1 MRVGLITCIFVPAL
15 VSFFGVR
22 PAIRSSAEAR
32 DTLGPMDTDNTRAAA
47 PGGAPTPGGTGDDM
61 MDRFYGVIPAGGT
74 GSRLWPLSR
83 AATPKFLHDLTGSG
97 STLLRSTYDRLKP
110 LTGNRI
116 LVVTGEAHREAVCSQ
131 LPEVAGADLL
141 LESEPKDSAAA
152 IGLAAAILHRRNP
165 EVIVGSFAADHVI
178 SPDSVF
184 LEAVREAVYA
194 AAAGKI
200 VTIGIHPTYPST
212 GFGYIRSNGALGVA
226 GAPSARA
233 VVEFVEKPSE
243 DVAKQYLRSGEYH
256 WNAGMFV
263 APAALMLK
271 HLAAAEPEL
280 YAGLEEIAAAWDT
293 PLQSEVM
300 ARIWPTLPKIAIDYA
315 VAEPAAQAGDVAMVP
330 GMFKWDD
337 VGDFAALARLNSA
350 AENSD
355 VTVMGAGARV
365 FSDSA
370 SGVVVSD
377 TKRVIALI
385 GIEDVVVVDTKDALL
400 VTTSAHAQEV
410 KQAVERLK
418 ASGDDDVL

>member
-1 MRVGLITCIFVPAL
+1 MTTDENPA
-15 VSFFGVR
+15 
-22 PAIRSSAEAR
+22 
-32 DTLGPMDTDNTRAAA
+32 TAADETHE
-47 PGGAPTPGGTGDDM
+47 PIM
-61 MDRFYGVIPAGGT
+61 ERFYGVIPAGGT

-97 STLLRSTYDRLKP
+97 STLLRSTYDRLQP

-116 LVVTGEAHREAVCSQ
+116 LLVTGKAHHDAVCSQ
-131 LPEVAGADLL
+131 LPEVAESDLL
-141 LESEPKDSAAA
+141 LETEPKDSAAA
-152 IGLAAAILHRRNP
+152 IGLAAAILHRRDPN
-165 EVIVGSFAADHVI
+165 VIMGSFAADHVI

-184 LEAVREAVYA
+184 RDAVREAVYT

-200 VTIGIHPTYPST
+200 VTIGIQPTYPST
-212 GFGYIRSNGALGVA
+212 GFGYIRSNSALGID

-243 DVAKQYLRSGEYH
+243 EVAKQYLSSGEYH

-271 HLAAAEPEL
+271 HLSETEPLL
-280 YAGLEEIAAAWDT
+280 YAGLDEIAKAWDT
-293 PLQSEVM
+293 PQQAEVM
-300 ARIWPTLPKIAIDYA
+300 ERVWPTLPKTAIDYA
-315 VAEPAAQAGDVAMVP
+315 VAEPAARAGDVAMVP
-330 GMFKWDD
+330 GNFKWDD

-350 AENSD
+350 AEVSD
-355 VTVMGAGARV
+355 VTVMGEGARV
-365 FSDSA
+365 FSEAA

-418 ASGDDDVL
+418 ASGDHDVL